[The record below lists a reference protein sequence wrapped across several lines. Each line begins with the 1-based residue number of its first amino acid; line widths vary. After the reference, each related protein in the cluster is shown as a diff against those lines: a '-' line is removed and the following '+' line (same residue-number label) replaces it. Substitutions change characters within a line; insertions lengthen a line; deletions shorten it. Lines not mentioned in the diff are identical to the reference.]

1 MPDWSRRRALQAL
14 GTTAAVAL
22 AGCSGEESSGFEEP
36 STRRRGE
43 PVTEYELHTVRQ
55 SSVSPLFWEGERST
69 ETERRP
75 GGHLYVSDEDDLD
88 DVTFADSD
96 TAAELAAF
104 VRETDYDSES
114 VLVQSRTIRQC
125 YDLRLRGVWREDDG
139 LQTSFCSSLRPADA
153 ACSRDTEETVG
164 VGIRL
169 PFSGEDFS
177 SYGSRWSSDCNEL
190 PAPVTADDSGGGGA

>member
-22 AGCSGEESSGFEEP
+22 AGCSGEESGGFEE
-36 STRRRGE
+36 SSARRCGD
-43 PVTEYELHTVRQ
+43 PVTEYELQTVRQ
-55 SSVSPLFWEGERST
+55 STVEPLFWRGERST
-69 ETERRP
+69 EGERRP
-75 GGHLYVSDEDDLD
+75 GGNLYVSAADDLD

-104 VRETDYDSES
+104 VRGTDFDSES
-114 VLVQSRTIRQC
+114 VFVQTRAIQQC

-139 LQTSFCSSLRPADA
+139 IQTSFCSSLRPADA
-153 ACSRDTEETVG
+153 ACSRDEEETVG

-169 PFSGEDFS
+169 PFTGEDFS
-177 SYGSRWSSDCNEL
+177 SFGSRWSSNCNG
-190 PAPVTADDSGGGGA
+190 PPVPVTAEDSGGGGA